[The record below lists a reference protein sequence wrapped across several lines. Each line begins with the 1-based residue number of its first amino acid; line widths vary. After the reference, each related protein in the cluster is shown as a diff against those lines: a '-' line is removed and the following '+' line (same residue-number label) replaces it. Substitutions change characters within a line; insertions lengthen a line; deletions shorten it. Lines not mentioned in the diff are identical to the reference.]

1 MNAGSFAEARLV
13 TFAATFCGAA
23 AVLWVPWYQEG
34 VSALA
39 PTFLGYG
46 LLWSLAYRSMA
57 GDSISCTRVGAV
69 LASTVM
75 VWVLLQP
82 VLESLNSAN

>member
-1 MNAGSFAEARLV
+1 MTAGSFTEARVV
-13 TFAATFCGAA
+13 TFAAVFCGAA

-34 VSALA
+34 LSSLA

-46 LLWSLAYRSMA
+46 LFWSPAYRSMA
-57 GDSISCTRVGAV
+57 GASISWTRVGAV
-69 LASTVM
+69 LASTVI

-82 VLESLNSAN
+82 VLESFNSAN